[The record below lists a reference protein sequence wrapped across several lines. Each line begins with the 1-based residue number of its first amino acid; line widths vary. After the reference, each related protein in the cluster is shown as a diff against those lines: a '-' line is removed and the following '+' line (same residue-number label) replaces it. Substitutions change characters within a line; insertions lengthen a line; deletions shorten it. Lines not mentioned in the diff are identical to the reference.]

1 MPIDIEMVR
10 QERPERLSAEEVGSA
25 PVRIQI
31 GMGRAP
37 ELIYV
42 RDEDTGDY
50 VLQESAFPPHKK

>member
-1 MPIDIEMVR
+1 MALDIEMVR

-25 PVRIQI
+25 PARIQI

-42 RDEDTGDY
+42 RDDDTGDY
-50 VLQESAFPPHKK
+50 VREDS